1 MADMHDTLIGR
12 HQALPS
18 RSTKGQRFGVTDTST
33 IESIMRTQ
41 RVMIVDTYEG
51 PGKTRVLIVQDQLA
65 AVAIDAQ
72 VRTSEAH
79 DLYEQLNLTKWHDKH
94 TNQRQ
99 QPQVTHLNVT
109 LADYHKHH
117 APNQSCLLHLRIEGT
132 PPYKLPKLNADIRT
146 GKYDTTPREAI
157 HLLPYQ
163 TFDLII
169 PLLDKGLV
177 PHVSTEPMRVT
188 VIGHIT
194 PTRTPQQAANQPAT
208 AQEYAYPSPPR
219 SNQTSIPPTT
229 GIPNTTKRPG
239 GARTTENPR

>member
-1 MADMHDTLIGR
+1 M
-12 HQALPS
+12 
-18 RSTKGQRFGVTDTST
+18 
-33 IESIMRTQ
+33 
-41 RVMIVDTYEG
+41 
-51 PGKTRVLIVQDQLA
+51 
-65 AVAIDAQ
+65 AIDAQ
-72 VRTSEAH
+72 VCTSEAH

-99 QPQVTHLNVT
+99 QPGVTHLNVT

-132 PPYKLPKLNADIRT
+132 QPYKLPKLNADIRT

-169 PLLDKGLV
+169 PLPDGALV

-194 PTRTPQQAANQPAT
+194 PTSTPQQATNRPATTQESKSTPTQARQEATRQASSPPPKSHLTFQHSQYCKAPRRRPSHREPKQKGTSNQLKNSSRPQSTSKSTSSKISSPATVHCLKPNQPVHYKT
-208 AQEYAYPSPPR
+208 
-219 SNQTSIPPTT
+219 
-229 GIPNTTKRPG
+229 
-239 GARTTENPR
+239 